1 MKTLGHLRVV
11 GYVTGDPKLETSKT
25 GTSYLK
31 FSIRWY
37 ENRKDSDKTMFM
49 DCVAFGQTAEY
60 MAQRLEK
67 GAPAYVEGELI
78 NDRWEDDQGRKRDS
92 WCIKVREYV
101 ALSTAPREQGQQAQ
115 HFKREEKPA
124 QPLWGQSSSSND
136 SWSKANDRRNDPF

>member
-1 MKTLGHLRVV
+1 
-11 GYVTGDPKLETSKT
+11 
-25 GTSYLK
+25 LK

-115 HFKREEKPA
+115 PFKREEKPA
-124 QPLWGQSSSSND
+124 QPLWGQSSPSND